1 MKTSELF
8 GPLSD
13 QMCLYCD
20 SNLILLFYVF
30 LTQTCSVYLVVG
42 LATINEPHRD
52 HLLQRVSVWLFW
64 MAPKCG
70 CCLHNCTNKSYQGG
84 KWTWAQFKQTKQR
97 RCENTLRRP
106 IESSSPLQKDVSQMS
121 LLIATDC
128 DCLETSCL
136 LPGELCNR
144 LGIKRSVGWPLGYH
158 NYLQSVPDFS

>member
-1 MKTSELF
+1 MFFSSNLQHTAGGWSSLGSDHARTINKPLWCLF
-8 GPLSD
+8 GNAPR
-13 QMCLYCD
+13 
-20 SNLILLFYVF
+20 
-30 LTQTCSVYLVVG
+30 
-42 LATINEPHRD
+42 PPPPPP
-52 HLLQRVSVWLFW
+52 VWLFW
-64 MAPKCG
+64 MAPKCSY
-70 CCLHNCTNKSYQGG
+70 CLHNCTNKSYQGG